1 MLPTSIRSRYNS
13 LVDDRQNH
21 LLSQSQIDSFAG
33 QIVKRSALILLLL
46 LFVGLRWAAAQPAQ
60 DGSPQQQSD
69 RVWDE
74 MEKAR
79 ELLAAGSIDAAISVL
94 RQVIHE
100 QPENPDAHLVL
111 GSALALVPRQTEAV
125 AELKRAIELRPSFA
139 VARNTLGVAL
149 ARFGQPQAA
158 QEAFSRALEL
168 DPKFA
173 EAHANLGLILAQQ
186 TQLAEAREHLLLAI
200 ELRKGSEATA
210 YWHYLIGKTHGDE
223 GRVEEAALQYARA
236 TVLRPDYA
244 EAYLALGLAQNLLMD
259 RAAALEALQRAVSL
273 SPRHAQA
280 RYELGKQLLGLGQTE
295 QAIEHLRHADELL
308 PNDRSILFALQRAL
322 RRAGQAEESDQVHER
337 LTETIRRD
345 DRGRENVL
353 MATELN
359 NEAVELQKGGRLSAA
374 LEKYSKALELYP
386 LHPGFRRNLGL
397 LLCRLERWDE
407 GVAELK
413 EAARLDPE
421 DEETTRSLYIALDG
435 AAAAK
440 KTAGAGAK
448 TP

>member
-1 MLPTSIRSRYNS
+1 MLPTSIPSRYNS

-21 LLSQSQIDSFAG
+21 LPSQSQIDSIAG
-33 QIVKRSALILLLL
+33 QIVKRRALILLLL
-46 LFVGLRWAAAQPAQ
+46 LFVGLRWAVAQPAHA
-60 DGSPQQQSD
+60 SPQQQSD

-74 MEKAR
+74 TEKAR
-79 ELLAAGSIDAAISVL
+79 DLLAAGSIDAAISVL
-94 RQVIHE
+94 RQVICE
-100 QPENPDAHLVL
+100 QPENPDAHFLL

-139 VARNTLGVAL
+139 PSHHTLGVAL

-168 DPKFA
+168 DPNFA
-173 EAHANLGLILAQQ
+173 EAHANLGLVLAQQ
-186 TQLAEAREHLLLAI
+186 TRLAEAREHLLLAI

-210 YWHYLIGKTHGDE
+210 YWHYLVGKTHDDE
-223 GRVEEAALQYARA
+223 GRVEEAALRYARA

-244 EAYLALGLAQNLLMD
+244 EAYLALGMAQNLMMD
-259 RAAALEALQRAVSL
+259 RAAALESLQKAVSL
-273 SPRHAQA
+273 SPRDARA
-280 RYELGKQLLGLGQTE
+280 RYELGKQLLSLGQAE
-295 QAIEHLRHADELL
+295 QAAEHLRHADQVL
-308 PNDRSILFALQRAL
+308 PNDRAILFALQRTL
-322 RRAGQAEESDQVHER
+322 RRVGQTEESGEVRAR
-337 LTETIRRD
+337 LSELIRRD

-359 NEAVELQKGGRLSAA
+359 NEAVELQKTGRLSAA

-421 DEETTRSLYIALDG
+421 DEETTRALYIALDG